1 MNYDSDYNDIFQ
13 NNNLEL
19 NGQIPSINKLD
30 TQLDSKSSSE
40 TDYKYKINKLFHDDN
55 LFNDNFSHQSNN
67 ISSMVN
73 FNILQSSSTLS
84 SSGRDHIFLTSVM
97 NWELTSK

>member
-1 MNYDSDYNDIFQ
+1 MLGRILKRNNYFKIETNTKYKALSNINYDSDYNDIFE

-19 NGQIPSINKLD
+19 NGQIPPINKLD

-40 TDYKYKINKLFHDDN
+40 IDYKYKINKLFHDNN
-55 LFNDNFSHQSNN
+55 LFNDNFSYQSNN

-73 FNILQSSSTLS
+73 FNIL
-84 SSGRDHIFLTSVM
+84 
-97 NWELTSK
+97 